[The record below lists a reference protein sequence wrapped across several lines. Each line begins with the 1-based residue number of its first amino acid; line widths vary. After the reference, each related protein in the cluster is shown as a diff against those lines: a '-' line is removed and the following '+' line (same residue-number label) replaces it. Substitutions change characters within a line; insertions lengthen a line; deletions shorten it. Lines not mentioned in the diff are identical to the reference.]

1 MQNNRIWKQVAG
13 FMQQLR
19 CENLS
24 EKSIV
29 QMPGQKVVQ
38 KELEQVQIRG
48 EELLKQMQEKER
60 ETIQEWLEQL
70 ENNASVEAQQAYC
83 QGYVDCILLLSGMGL
98 LRPELIGEEIL
109 EHIKQ

>member
-1 MQNNRIWKQVAG
+1 MQNNRIWEQVAG

-24 EKSIV
+24 EKSVV
-29 QMPGQKVVQ
+29 QMPGQKEVQ

-60 ETIQEWLEQL
+60 GIIQEWLEQL
-70 ENNASVEAQQAYC
+70 ENNASIEAQQA
-83 QGYVDCILLLSGMGL
+83 S
-98 LRPELIGEEIL
+98 
-109 EHIKQ
+109 HH

>member
-1 MQNNRIWKQVAG
+1 MQNNRIWEQVAG
-13 FMQQLR
+13 FMQRLR

-24 EKSIV
+24 EKSVV
-29 QMPGQKVVQ
+29 QMPGQKAVQ
-38 KELEQVQIRG
+38 DELKKAQAQG

-60 ETIQEWLEQL
+60 GILQEWLERL

-98 LRPELIGEEIL
+98 LKPELTGEEIW
-109 EHIKQ
+109 EHINQ